1 MALGQKSR
9 NMVSRFAEESLLRLH
24 DGFSCKRSFVVLLR
38 LHDGFFG
45 TCLCSATGVFTYAP
59 AEKGFDLKGRSHDD
73 GNSTSR

>member
-1 MALGQKSR
+1 
-9 NMVSRFAEESLLRLH
+9 MVSRFADESFRR
-24 DGFSCKRSFVVLLR
+24 DVAASFVVLLR